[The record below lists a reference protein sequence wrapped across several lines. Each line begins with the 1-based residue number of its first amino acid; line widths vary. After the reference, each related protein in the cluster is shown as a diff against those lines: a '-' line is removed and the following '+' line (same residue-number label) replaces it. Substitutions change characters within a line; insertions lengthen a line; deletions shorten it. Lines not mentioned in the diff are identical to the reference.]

1 MVYITFSIILRLEIY
16 VVDDVL
22 ELFALINLKL
32 MVELDMMW
40 QIKSIEQF
48 WCRGLFN
55 VAI

>member
-55 VAI
+55 VVI